1 MNFVSKLSRRVV
13 LATFLSIL
21 ICNLI
26 YTFLIPVTLNYSIKE
41 TYEFYRKMI
50 VVSFLISPLSMLS
63 VYLFYV
69 PIKKALEEM
78 ERKGSVSEKLL
89 YKAQRAF
96 NNIPNFLFFVGAIAY
111 VAGLILNFFFD
122 SLKGHPIELDHFV
135 SRFFT
140 AFSWGVLNGI
150 VAARILNLIMLKA
163 KLRLKIT
170 TLSELSFSK
179 KVNSSF
185 RYFVSGLIFFVFLVS
200 YLSVLFYQQVKHI
213 FKNQISTTFLEEKE
227 KLFSLFLSTDFV
239 KIIGIVLLLFF
250 IVVILYGIIVYE
262 ININLKSI
270 YDQVDNLNKDEMDL
284 TRRINIVSFDDIGV
298 MSAGINKFLQKLVD
312 TVKNIKTLSTKVFEN
327 SKMTKESLLECGN
340 KTDELSKIML
350 EIEKMASLQSEIVK
364 SSINVIHMFVEKLDT
379 SINLIQEQTVSVDNT
394 AKGMKDIW
402 NAIEKISSKIGEM
415 KGFITKLSSLVSE
428 GSKNVDETLK
438 SSISIQNTGDSVSE
452 IAKLIEDIAEQSS
465 ILAMNAAI
473 EAAHAK
479 EYGVGFAVVAQEM
492 RKLAES
498 TSESTRK
505 IKSLM
510 SEMKN
515 KNSEGLKISNEL
527 KVNFQN
533 ILAEFN
539 KNEVK
544 FNEINNLVSEETNT
558 ARKGLNEL
566 ETLLKTTE
574 RLREQTKVMRESHF
588 SLEDSVNNLNKTAE
602 NLSTIQKDL
611 EKGIKF
617 IEDAFKSIYSSF
629 DVSFEAIEFLQKE
642 VEKYKVD

>member
-1 MNFVSKLSRRVV
+1 MSFVSKLSRKVI

-26 YTFLIPVTLNYSIKE
+26 YTFLIPITLNYSVKE
-41 TYEFYRKMI
+41 SYEFYRKMI
-50 VVSFLISPLSMLS
+50 VVSFLISPFSMLS
-63 VYLFYV
+63 VYLFYI

-78 ERKGSVSEKLL
+78 EKKGSVSDKLL
-89 YKAQRAF
+89 SKAQRAF

-111 VAGLILNFFFD
+111 VSGLILNFYFD
-122 SLKGHPIELDHFV
+122 SLKGHSIEIDHFI

-140 AFSWGVLNGI
+140 AFSWGILNGI
-150 VAARILNLIMLKA
+150 VAARILNLVMIKA
-163 KLRLKIT
+163 KLKLKIT
-170 TLSELSFSK
+170 NFSEMAISK

-185 RYFVSGLIFFVFLVS
+185 RYFTSGLIFFLFLVS
-200 YLSVLFYQQVKHI
+200 YMSVLFYQAIKHI
-213 FKNQISTTFLEEKE
+213 FKTSITTQFVEEKE
-227 KLFSLFLSTDFV
+227 KLFSLFLANDFV

-250 IVVILYGIIVYE
+250 IVILLYGIIVYE

-270 YDQVDNLNKDEMDL
+270 YEQVNNLNKDEMDL
-284 TRRINIVSFDDIGV
+284 TKRINIVSFDDIGV
-298 MSAGINKFLQKLVD
+298 ISASINKFLQQLVD
-312 TVKNIKTLSTKVFEN
+312 TVKNIKLLSNKVFEN
-327 SKMTKESLLECGN
+327 SKITKESLIECGN

-364 SSINVIHMFVEKLDT
+364 SSINVIHLFVEKLDT
-379 SINLIQEQTVSVDNT
+379 SINLIQEQTVSVDST

-402 NAIEKISSKIGEM
+402 NAIEKITSKIGEM
-415 KGFITKLSSLVSE
+415 KGFIDKLSLLVSE
-428 GSKNVDETLK
+428 GSKNVEETLK
-438 SSISIQNTGDSVSE
+438 SSISIQNTGDNVSD

-479 EYGVGFAVVAQEM
+479 EYGIGFAVVAQEM

-510 SEMKN
+510 SEMKT
-515 KNSEGLKISNEL
+515 KNAEGLKISNEL
-527 KVNFQN
+527 KVNFKN
-533 ILAEFN
+533 ILDEFN
-539 KNEVK
+539 KNEIK
-544 FNEINNLVSEETNT
+544 FNEINKLVNEETNT
-558 ARKGLNEL
+558 AKKGLNEL

-574 RLREQTKVMRESHF
+574 RLREQTKVMRESYF
-588 SLEDSVNNLNKTAE
+588 SLEDSVTNLNKTAE
-602 NLSTIQKDL
+602 NLVSIQKDL

-617 IEDAFKSIYSSF
+617 IEDAFKNIYSSF
-629 DVSFEAIEFLQKE
+629 DASFEAIEFLEKE
-642 VEKYKVD
+642 VEKYKVG